1 MVKVKGLSK
10 KFPGVQALD
19 NVSLEVRK
27 GEVHCLVGENGAGK
41 STLVHILAGVYPK
54 DKGLILLEGKRY
66 EPLNP
71 VDAQKAGVSI
81 IFQEPTLVPTLS
93 VQENIFLGR
102 KNLPKH
108 FGVIQFKEELA
119 QISKL
124 MGELGIDF
132 SPSMRVDALSYEDQK
147 MVELVRALSLNPKL
161 LIIDETTAAVGIDK
175 RASLFNQ
182 LNYLKEKSITIIYI
196 THQLQEI
203 FEVGDCVTVLKDGKL
218 VATKNIKETTMEEI
232 STLMIG
238 RKLKG
243 DYFRENYKEQFSNE
257 IVLSVENLSLKGH
270 YRNACFQLHK
280 GEILGLGGLVGSGS
294 LSIGKTIFGALNPDS
309 GKIYYFGKEV
319 RASFCTYII
328 PMGVAY
334 VPKERDK
341 EGLILPF
348 QVKENITLPILNRL
362 SKGGLVSLVKKGRV
376 AQEYTDKLRII
387 PRDIHRM
394 CVHLSGGN
402 RQKVVLAKW
411 LASQAKTIIFN
422 TPTRGMDVGAKAE
435 IYSVMK
441 ELKKNG
447 VSILLISEE
456 LPELLGMSDTILI
469 MRKGEITG
477 VFHRSE
483 KPSEGKLLE
492 AML

>member
-1 MVKVKGLSK
+1 IYS
-10 KFPGVQALD
+10 
-19 NVSLEVRK
+19 
-27 GEVHCLVGENGAGK
+27 
-41 STLVHILAGVYPK
+41 K
-54 DKGLILLEGKRY
+54 DKGLILLDGKRY

-102 KNLPKH
+102 KDLPKH
-108 FGVIQFKEELA
+108 FGIIQFKKEVA
-119 QISKL
+119 QVSKL

-132 SPSMRVDALSYEDQK
+132 SLSMRVDVLSYEDQK
-147 MVELVRALSLNPKL
+147 IVELVRALSLNPKL
-161 LIIDETTAAVGIDK
+161 LIIDETTAAVGMDK
-175 RASLFNQ
+175 RTSLFNQ
-182 LNYLKEKSITIIYI
+182 LNHLKEKGIAIVYI
-196 THQLQEI
+196 THNLQEI
-203 FEVGDCVTVLKDGKL
+203 FEVGDCVSVLKDGKL
-218 VATKNIKETTMEEI
+218 VTTKNINETTKEEI

-243 DYFRENYKEQFSNE
+243 EYFRENYKEQLSNE
-257 IVLSVENLSLKGH
+257 IVLSAENLSLKGH
-270 YRNACFQLHK
+270 YRNVCFQLHK
-280 GEILGLGGLVGSGS
+280 GEILGLGGLVGAGS
-294 LSIGKTIFGALNPDS
+294 LSISKTIFGILTPDS
-309 GKIYYFGKEV
+309 GKIHYFGKEI
-319 RASFCTYII
+319 RARSCTDII
-328 PMGVAY
+328 PMGIAY

-341 EGLILPF
+341 EGLILSF

-362 SKGGLVSLVKKGRV
+362 SKWGLVSLVKKRRV
-376 AQEYTDKLRII
+376 AQECIDKLRVI
-387 PRDIHRM
+387 PRDIYRI

-402 RQKVVLAKW
+402 RQKVVLAKC
-411 LASQAKTIIFN
+411 LVSQAKIIILN

-435 IYSVMK
+435 IYSFMK

-447 VSILLISEE
+447 VSIFLISEE

-483 KPSEGKLLE
+483 KPSEEKLLE
-492 AML
+492 YML